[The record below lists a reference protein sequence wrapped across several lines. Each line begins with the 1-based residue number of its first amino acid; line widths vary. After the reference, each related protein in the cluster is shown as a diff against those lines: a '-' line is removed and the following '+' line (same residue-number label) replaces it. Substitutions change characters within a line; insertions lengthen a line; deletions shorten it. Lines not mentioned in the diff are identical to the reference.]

1 MTAGLSFFM
10 TRPIDAT
17 PGNGYSKEDRFTVQA
32 DLVWKF

>member
-1 MTAGLSFFM
+1 MTAGLTFFM
-10 TRPIDAT
+10 TSPINAT